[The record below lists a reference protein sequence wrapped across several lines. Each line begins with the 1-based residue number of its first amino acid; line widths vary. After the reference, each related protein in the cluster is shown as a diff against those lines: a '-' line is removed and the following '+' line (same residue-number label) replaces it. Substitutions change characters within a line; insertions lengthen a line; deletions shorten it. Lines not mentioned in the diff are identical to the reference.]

1 MKRTRQRVGDGAV
14 RADGAAVAR
23 VFHSLV
29 VRNIGALIIHFDSD
43 AEMAEQ
49 GGWLDGERF
58 GGMRAARG
66 LHTSERASESAKN
79 TKFHS

>member
-1 MKRTRQRVGDGAV
+1 M

-29 VRNIGALIIHFDSD
+29 VRNIGALIMRFDSD

-49 GGWLDGERF
+49 GGWLDGERS
-58 GGMRAARG
+58 GGMCAALG
-66 LHTSERASESAKN
+66 LHTSERASESAEN

>member
-1 MKRTRQRVGDGAV
+1 M

-29 VRNIGALIIHFDSD
+29 VRNIGALIMLFDSD

-49 GGWLDGERF
+49 GGWLDGERS
-58 GGMRAARG
+58 GGMRAALG
-66 LHTSERASESAKN
+66 LHTSERASESAEN